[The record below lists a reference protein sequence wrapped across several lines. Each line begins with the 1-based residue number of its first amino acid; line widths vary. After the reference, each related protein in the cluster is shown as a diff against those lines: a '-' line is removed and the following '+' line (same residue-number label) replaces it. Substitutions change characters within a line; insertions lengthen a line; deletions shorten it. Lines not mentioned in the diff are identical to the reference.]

1 MAVSSQAY
9 WLLLNACKRTSALID
24 LLRMTNFYRALY
36 VLRNARPLS
45 QICLRVSSAADQ
57 SVCCCSVLDD
67 TSPNG
72 AIGCTV
78 PGHAGGG
85 NIPAK
90 SSCDASW
97 TSVYPSVV
105 HATMKA
111 EGDLTIVK
119 ENCKMLTLCRV
130 VVLSSR

>member
-1 MAVSSQAY
+1 M
-9 WLLLNACKRTSALID
+9 
-24 LLRMTNFYRALY
+24 
-36 VLRNARPLS
+36 
-45 QICLRVSSAADQ
+45 
-57 SVCCCSVLDD
+57 LDD

-72 AIGCTV
+72 ATGSPA
-78 PGHAGGG
+78 PGPAGGG
-85 NIPAK
+85 NTPAK

-119 ENCKMLTLCRV
+119 ENCKMSTLSRLV
-130 VVLSSR
+130 VSSR

>member
-1 MAVSSQAY
+1 MGAFYHNWA
-9 WLLLNACKRTSALID
+9 
-24 LLRMTNFYRALY
+24 RM
-36 VLRNARPLS
+36 
-45 QICLRVSSAADQ
+45 
-57 SVCCCSVLDD
+57 LDD

-85 NIPAK
+85 NPPAK

-105 HATMKA
+105 WATMKYQ
-111 EGDLTIVK
+111 GDLDIVK
-119 ENCKMLTLCRV
+119 DNWAALTRFMDNELNRAETENITKMSL
-130 VVLSSR
+130 

>member
-1 MAVSSQAY
+1 M
-9 WLLLNACKRTSALID
+9 
-24 LLRMTNFYRALY
+24 
-36 VLRNARPLS
+36 
-45 QICLRVSSAADQ
+45 
-57 SVCCCSVLDD
+57 LDD

-119 ENCKMLTLCRV
+119 ENCKMSTLCRV
-130 VVLSSR
+130 VVHSCR